1 MSTDALP
8 SLDRSTLRER
18 ALVVLRS
25 AIFSGQYAP
34 GDHLGE
40 VEIAGRLSISRGTV
54 REALRHLE
62 QEGLVTAGL
71 RGMLRVRV
79 LSPDEVRE
87 LYRVRGALEALAV
100 TELIA
105 SPRRQEAVGVLEA
118 ALVKLNG
125 ATGLVEQIDLDLG
138 FHALLCELSGNTMLL
153 KAWRQ
158 LEGPTRVVVM
168 SAAAGQ
174 DREVTLSADHHR
186 PIVRAIEQGDA
197 QAARAVIDE
206 HMLEAAERLTV
217 QS

>member
-1 MSTDALP
+1 MP
-8 SLDRSTLRER
+8 SLDRTTLRER
-18 ALVVLRS
+18 ALVALRS

-40 VEIAGRLSISRGTV
+40 VEIASRMSISRGTV

-71 RGMLRVRV
+71 RGMLRVRT
-79 LSPDEVRE
+79 LSPAEVSE

-105 SPRRQEAVGVLEA
+105 SPRRSEAVPALEA
-118 ALVKLNG
+118 ALARLDAAG
-125 ATGLVEQIDLDLG
+125 TLAEQIDLDLG
-138 FHALLCELSGNTMLL
+138 FHALLCELSGNSMLL
-153 KAWRQ
+153 SAWRH

-186 PIVRAIEQGDA
+186 PIVRAVEQGDA
-197 QAARAVIDE
+197 EAARGVIDG
-206 HMLEAAERLTV
+206 HMREAAERLAAKA
-217 QS
+217 